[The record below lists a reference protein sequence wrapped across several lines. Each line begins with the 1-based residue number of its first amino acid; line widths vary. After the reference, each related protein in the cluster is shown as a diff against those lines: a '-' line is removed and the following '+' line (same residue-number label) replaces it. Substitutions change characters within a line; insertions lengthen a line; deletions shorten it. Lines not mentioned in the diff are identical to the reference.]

1 VTPSG
6 GQLEI
11 PQGGVS
17 ITLTAAGGPVNWS
30 IAVSGGRS
38 QHVHVNPSSGTLAG
52 GASVSVTVTVDHTVT
67 GASLTV
73 SPGGTVF
80 TIVTG
85 NQQGAG

>member
-1 VTPSG
+1 MTPSG
-6 GQLEI
+6 GPLDVS
-11 PQGGVS
+11 QGGAS

-52 GASVSVTVTVDHTVT
+52 GASVPVTITIDHTAT

-80 TIVTG
+80 TIVLS
-85 NQQGAG
+85 NQQGAR